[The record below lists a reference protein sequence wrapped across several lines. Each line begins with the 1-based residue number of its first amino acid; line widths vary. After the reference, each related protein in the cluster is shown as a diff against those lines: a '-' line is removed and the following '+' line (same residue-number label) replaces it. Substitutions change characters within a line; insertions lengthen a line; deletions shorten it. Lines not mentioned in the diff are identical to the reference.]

1 MFNKFTFEKKLGID
15 STKEKYKGIKI
26 SVVSLLVGVM
36 GAIITLYLSKPL
48 GMFIF
53 YLGFVGVC
61 VGILYGFY
69 LGIKAFVKSE

>member
-26 SVVSLLVGVM
+26 SVISLLAGIV
-36 GAIITLYLSKPL
+36 GAIIALYISKPL
-48 GMFIF
+48 GAFIF
-53 YLGFVGVC
+53 YVGFVGVC